1 MMVSKYFKTLKQAE
15 THQFRL
21 YNRYDVVR
29 LHSAPSFQEE
39 GHYVWEVRK
48 G

>member
-1 MMVSKYFKTLKQAE
+1 MVSKYFKTQKQAD
-15 THQFRL
+15 TYQFRL

-29 LHSAPSFQEE
+29 LHRAPRFQEE